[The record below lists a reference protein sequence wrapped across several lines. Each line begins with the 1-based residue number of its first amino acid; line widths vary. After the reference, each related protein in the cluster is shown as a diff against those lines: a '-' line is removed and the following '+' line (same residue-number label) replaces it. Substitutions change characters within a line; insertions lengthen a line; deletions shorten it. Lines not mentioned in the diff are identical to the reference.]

1 MDINQAALFFSG
13 SILTVLSVI
22 VLSIGILIVNNLFHR
37 FWKPVAFLRFQDYP
51 PMMMPDYD
59 AVDQFNKKASKDIK
73 ETKQK

>member
-51 PMMMPDYD
+51 PMMTDYN
-59 AVDQFNKKASKDIK
+59 AVDQLHKKTPINSK